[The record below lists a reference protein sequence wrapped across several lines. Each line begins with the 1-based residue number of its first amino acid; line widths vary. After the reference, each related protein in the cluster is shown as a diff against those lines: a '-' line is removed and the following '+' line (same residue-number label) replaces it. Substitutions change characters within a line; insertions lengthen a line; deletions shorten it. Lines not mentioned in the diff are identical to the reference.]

1 MGNAPSHFTHPATSA
16 HPRAR
21 LPITTNR
28 YDWVAEEGGYIP
40 YRFQGAHRE
49 KWRNDDRGAYE
60 KKVRFEKERS
70 GRRYRDVA
78 EKKREFRRLY
88 DERVEVDTLVSLCK
102 AAVSS
107 GRIRTLLHISRSMSW
122 AK

>member
-28 YDWVAEEGGYIP
+28 YDWVAAEGGYIP
-40 YRFQGAHRE
+40 HRFQGAHRE

-88 DERVEVDTLVSLCK
+88 DERLR
-102 AAVSS
+102 
-107 GRIRTLLHISRSMSW
+107 G
-122 AK
+122 